1 MGVSFGMKKT
11 TTKLQLKAST
21 LRVLQNDE
29 LAAVNGGVARAPT
42 NSPTNCSTSR
52 ECVLLV
58 AGQLTY

>member
-1 MGVSFGMKKT
+1 MGMSFGMKKT

-29 LAAVNGGVARAPT
+29 LAAVHGGVAQAPT

-52 ECVLLV
+52 ECLLV
-58 AGQLTY
+58 APAQLAY